1 MTVNREEIVAAF
13 YEAFNQHDIEGAEV
27 HLAPEVHWSTAE
39 GGAASGRAAFR
50 TYWQGTWAK
59 GDVRIEPM
67 QMETL
72 GDKVHVR
79 VQQVATGMGG
89 NVVENKKV
97 EQIFGFTGAFISS
110 IETIDRDPNPDT
122 DEEDDEDE

>member
-1 MTVNREEIVAAF
+1 MTVSREEIVAEF

-72 GDKVHVR
+72 GDKVHAR
-79 VQQVATGMGG
+79 VQQVSTSATGT
-89 NVVENKKV
+89 VVENKKV
-97 EQIFGFTGAFISS
+97 EQIFGFTGVFISS

-122 DEEDDEDE
+122 DEEDEDE

>member
-1 MTVNREEIVAAF
+1 VSINREEIVAEY
-13 YEAFNQHDIEGAEV
+13 YEAFNQHDIEGVEV
-27 HLAPEVHWSTAE
+27 HLAPDLHWVTAD
-39 GGAASGRAAFR
+39 GDSAHGRAAFR
-50 TYWQGTWAK
+50 TYWQGTWTK

-89 NVVENKKV
+89 DVIGNKKV
-97 EQIFGFTGAFISS
+97 EQIFAFTGPFISS

-122 DEEDDEDE
+122 DEDDEDE

>member
-1 MTVNREEIVAAF
+1 VTVNREEIVAEF
-13 YEAFNQHDIEGAEV
+13 YEAFNQHDIEGIEV
-27 HLAPEVHWSTAE
+27 HLAPDVQWVTAD
-39 GGAASGRAAFR
+39 GGSAHGRAAFK

-89 NVVENKKV
+89 NVLENKKV
-97 EQIFGFTGAFISS
+97 EQVFGFTGAFIST

-122 DEEDDEDE
+122 DEDEEDE